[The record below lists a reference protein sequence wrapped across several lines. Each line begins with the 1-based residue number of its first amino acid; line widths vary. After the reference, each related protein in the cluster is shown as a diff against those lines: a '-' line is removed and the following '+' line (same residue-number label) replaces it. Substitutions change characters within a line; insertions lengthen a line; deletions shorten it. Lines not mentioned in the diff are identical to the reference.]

1 MADQVIVDGIEV
13 FEKTFSRY
21 KDSFVIIGGTA
32 CRAMLSG
39 GMYAPR
45 RTEDIDM
52 VLVLDRLDKD
62 FIDTFW
68 SFIKSGRY
76 RCATRKDKDGQKKY
90 VLYSF
95 YDGLPE
101 YPSQIELLSRPLESL
116 GDPEGHHI
124 EAVSVDDASYLS
136 AIILEPDYYDY
147 LVNHTEEKNGL
158 RYASVDSIIV
168 LKVLAYL
175 NLREDKRNGRHVND
189 VDFKKHR
196 RDVVMAVASLGL
208 GDSFPV
214 GENIRQSISRFIEA
228 VNGDPGVRQSIS
240 ASLSL
245 TDESMLDNYLK
256 VLDESFTAI

>member
-95 YDGLPE
+95 YDGL
-101 YPSQIELLSRPLESL
+101 
-116 GDPEGHHI
+116 
-124 EAVSVDDASYLS
+124 
-136 AIILEPDYYDY
+136 
-147 LVNHTEEKNGL
+147 

-175 NLREDKRNGRHVND
+175 NLREDKRNGKHVND

-196 RDVVMAVASLGL
+196 RDVVMAAASLGL

-214 GENIRQSISRFIEA
+214 GENIRQSITRFIEA

-245 TDESMLDNYLK
+245 ADESMLDNYLK

>member
-1 MADQVIVDGIEV
+1 MAEQLIVDGIEV
-13 FEKTFSRY
+13 FEKTFSQY

-32 CRAMLSG
+32 CRAMLSEG
-39 GMYAPR
+39 IYAPR

-68 SFIKSGRY
+68 AFIKSGMY
-76 RCATRKDKDGQKKY
+76 RCATRKGEDGQKKY

-101 YPSQIELLSRPLESL
+101 YPSQIELLSKPLESL
-116 GDPEGHHI
+116 GNPEGHHI
-124 EAVSVDDASYLS
+124 EVISVDDASYLS

-147 LVNHTEEKNGL
+147 LTGHTKEKNGL
-158 RYASVDSIIV
+158 RYASVDSIII

-175 NLREDKRNGRHVND
+175 NLREDKRNGKHVND

-196 RDVVMAVASLGL
+196 RDVVMAAASL
-208 GDSFPV
+208 SF
-214 GENIRQSISRFIEA
+214 GEKYEVTDNIRESITCFINA
-228 VNGDPGVRQSIS
+228 VKTDGGVRQSIS
-240 ASLSL
+240 ASLNLADDSL
-245 TDESMLDNYLK
+245 LDSYLK
-256 VLDESFTAI
+256 ILDDSFIVR